1 MGAPEETVIM
11 NVALKRILV
20 VDDEP
25 QILDLLSTVFRG
37 HGWEVTGAGSAAE
50 GIEKLER
57 GQFDVILTDLIM
69 PGESGIDLLRASKE
83 IHPDVEVILMT
94 GFATADT
101 AIEAMR
107 TGAFHYL
114 AKPLKLEEVLN
125 LVDKAYLQRHL
136 ARENRFLRSEVRAE
150 HQAQMVVGDSAATAR
165 VVASLQ
171 GIAATG
177 DPLLL
182 VGERGSGRAFFARF
196 VHFSSPRAS
205 GLFVP
210 IYCAGVPPDKAAS
223 DLFGQPPSP
232 GSRTQTSRPGKIEL
246 ANHGTLYVADIGDAC
261 RGLLERLVDYVES
274 RTLPAAAPAGAM
286 LPDIRLIFSATVP
299 LDELSNREG
308 IPAGLAKAL
317 ETATVRIPPLRERN
331 EDIPLLL
338 HHFLDEA
345 NRDRKKPLR
354 GFTQSA
360 LSILEPY
367 EWPGNIR
374 ELCNLVRAIA
384 SKKKQGTM
392 IDASDIP
399 PEIIYRQLRKKEPP
413 L

>member
-1 MGAPEETVIM
+1 M
-11 NVALKRILV
+11 NIALKRILV

-25 QILDLLSTVFRG
+25 QILGLLSTLFG
-37 HGWEVTGAGSAAE
+37 EHGWEVTGAGSGAE
-50 GIEKLER
+50 GIEKLEH
-57 GQFDVILTDLIM
+57 GQFDVILTDLVM

-107 TGAFHYL
+107 SGAFHYL
-114 AKPLKLEEVLN
+114 VKPLKIEEVLN
-125 LVDKAYLQRHL
+125 LVEKAHNQRQL
-136 ARENRFLRSEVRAE
+136 LRENQFLRSEVRAE
-150 HQAQMVVGDSAATAR
+150 HQAQSVVGDSAAIAK
-165 VVASLQ
+165 VVTSLQ

-177 DPLLL
+177 DPVLL
-182 VGERGSGRAFFARF
+182 VGERGSGRSFFARF

-210 IYCAGVPPDKAAS
+210 VYCSGVPSDKVAA
-223 DLFGQPPSP
+223 DLFGQAPAGGDRSQPP
-232 GSRTQTSRPGKIEL
+232 RPGKIEL
-246 ANHGTLYVADIGDAC
+246 ANHGTLYVADIAEAC
-261 RGLLERLVDYVES
+261 RGLLERLVGYMES
-274 RTLPAAAPAGAM
+274 RTVAVAGGSGEGA
-286 LPDIRLIFSATVP
+286 PDIRLIVSATVP
-299 LDELSNREG
+299 LEG
-308 IPAGLAKAL
+308 FSRPENIPATLARML
-317 ETATVRIPPLRERN
+317 ETATVRIPPLRERS
-331 EDIPLLL
+331 EDVPLLL
-338 HHFLDEA
+338 HHFLEEA

-354 GFTQSA
+354 GFTPSA

-367 EWPGNIR
+367 EWPGNVR

-413 L
+413 A